1 MEINRRIFLGSM
13 LYVVSAAVL
22 PSELKKAL
30 HLTVFE
36 SDAVFF

>member
-1 MEINRRIFLGSM
+1 M